1 MLHPILVQRRLL
13 YAFLAGW
20 LTLFAVHTI
29 FLYHQNLLPF
39 REAIVDAFIYN
50 STLMIMGLAL
60 YFPLAYSEH
69 NTKQPNFNKVF
80 IYHFIHHTLIAAIT
94 LIVWLGASF
103 FLAKMVFEH
112 NPTYMNFAKASIP
125 VRAALGSLLLLLFL
139 FMYHFISFYQHLE
152 EKSIREEQLKKMV
165 KEAELKALK
174 AQLNP
179 HFLFNSLNSIS
190 SLTISKPEAA
200 REMLT
205 QLSDFL
211 RYSLRKNDQALLP
224 LRDEITNMKR
234 YLEIEKV
241 RFEDRLITHFDI
253 PDNCLDMPVPAM
265 LLQPVYENA
274 IKHGLYESIEPVT
287 IRTTCRIHK
296 NALHLTIYNSFD
308 PESTPQ
314 KGEGVGLENIRNK
327 LLLFYNRRDLM
338 STSKE
343 ENHFE
348 VSFTLPKP
356 V

>member
-1 MLHPILVQRRLL
+1 ML
-13 YAFLAGW
+13 YAFLGGY
-20 LTLFAVHTI
+20 LTLFFVHTI

-39 REAIVDAFIYN
+39 KEAITDAFIYN

-69 NTKQPNFNKVF
+69 NSKHENLNKIF
-80 IYHFIHHTLIAAIT
+80 LYHFIHHTIIAGVT
-94 LIVWLGASF
+94 LIVWLGISF
-103 FLAKMVFEH
+103 FLARLIFEH
-112 NPTYMNFAKASIP
+112 NVTYMNFAKTSIP
-125 VRAALGSLLLLLFL
+125 VRAALGTLLLSLFI
-139 FMYHFISFYQHLE
+139 FMYHFISFYQNLE
-152 EKSIREEQLKKMV
+152 EKSLREEQLKKMV

-200 REMLT
+200 RKMIT

-211 RYSLRKNDQALLP
+211 RYSLRKNDQSLLP

-241 RFEDRLITHFDI
+241 RFGERLICEFDI
-253 PDNCLDMPVPAM
+253 PEECLDVPVPAM

-287 IRTTCRIHK
+287 IRTTCSIHR
-296 NALHLTIYNSFD
+296 NSLHLSIINNFD
-308 PESTPQ
+308 PDSTPQ
-314 KGEGVGLENIRNK
+314 RGEGVGLENIQNK
-327 LLLFYNRRDLM
+327 LLLFYNRTDLM
-338 STSKE
+338 STLKE

-348 VSFTLPKP
+348 VSFTLPKTH
-356 V
+356 